1 MKVTLVCTGGMSTS
15 WIVNKIREY
24 ASTHELDLELNA
36 FGLLDYLP
44 QGKESD
50 VILLGP
56 QIGYYQK
63 KVAQKTNKPVGVI
76 SSKDYATANVE
87 GIIQQAKNLAQQ

>member
-1 MKVTLVCTGGMSTS
+1 MKLTLICSGGMSTS
-15 WIVNKIREY
+15 WIVNKIQEY
-24 ASTHELDLELNA
+24 AQTNEPDLELNA

-44 QGKESD
+44 QGKEAD

-63 KVAQKTNKPVGVI
+63 KIAKKTNRPVGVI
-76 SSKDYATANVE
+76 SAKDYATANVA
-87 GIIQQAKNLAQQ
+87 GIIQQAKDLAK